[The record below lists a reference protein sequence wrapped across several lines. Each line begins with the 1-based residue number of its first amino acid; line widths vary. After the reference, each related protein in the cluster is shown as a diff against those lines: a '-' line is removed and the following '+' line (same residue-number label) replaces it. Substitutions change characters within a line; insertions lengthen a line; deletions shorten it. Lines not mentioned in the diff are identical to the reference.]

1 MSEIFA
7 SLMGY
12 LIPVANAAIAGAGKT
27 GVSSPTKTASSQ
39 AESESFMD
47 MLQTA

>member
-12 LIPVANAAIAGAGKT
+12 FIPVANAAIAGAGKS
-27 GVSSPTKTASSQ
+27 GVASPTKTASSQ
-39 AESESFMD
+39 AESGSFID
-47 MLQTA
+47 MVETA